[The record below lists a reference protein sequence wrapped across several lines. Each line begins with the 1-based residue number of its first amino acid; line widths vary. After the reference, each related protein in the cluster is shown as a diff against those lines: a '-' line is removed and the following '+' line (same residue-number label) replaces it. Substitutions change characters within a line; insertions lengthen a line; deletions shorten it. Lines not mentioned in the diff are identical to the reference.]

1 VAAET
6 ARRGRKARETA
17 QDSQTRVAVLFSPA
31 SAKMAAIGHTLEQ
44 RGWCVVDDAL
54 DAPTIQV
61 LRLDLLARRA
71 RGALHHAGVG
81 RGASQR
87 VNSDIRGDQILWLDD
102 ETGAPARNLLRH
114 FESLR
119 IALNRSVVMGLSEFE
134 AHYSWYP
141 PGAAYQRH
149 IDRHRDSDARMVS
162 SVLYLNDDWPEDAG
176 GALRLHFDPD
186 DSVDI
191 APLGGR
197 LVLFLSAQVEHEVLP
212 ATRDRLSIA
221 GWFRRPVLAIGRAR
235 EAES

>member
-1 VAAET
+1 
-6 ARRGRKARETA
+6 
-17 QDSQTRVAVLFSPA
+17 VLLGGS
-31 SAKMAAIGHTLEQ
+31 SSEMAAIGLTLEE

-54 DAPTIQV
+54 DGPTIQV
-61 LRLDLLARRA
+61 LRLDLLARRNA
-71 RGALHHAGVG
+71 GALKPAGVG
-81 RGASQR
+81 RAASRQ
-87 VNSDIRGDQILWLDD
+87 VNAEIRGDQILWLGDD
-102 ETGAPARNLLRH
+102 VGAPARNLLRH

-141 PGAAYQRH
+141 PGTAYQRH
-149 IDRHRDSDARMVS
+149 FDRHRDSDARIVS
-162 SVLYLNDDWPEDAG
+162 SVLYLNDDWPEEAG
-176 GALRLHFDPD
+176 GALRLHFDQG

-212 ATRDRLSIA
+212 ATRDRLSVA
-221 GWFRRPVLAIGRAR
+221 GWFRRPALAIGRAR